1 MIEALT
7 LHLAVLLLQ
16 DPATFRA
23 DVTLVTVPCAVTG
36 TVAGNPV
43 PILKPDD
50 FRLYADGV
58 IQKIQNLWTEDE
70 LPLELGI
77 ILDVSDSQHA
87 HTTERRTAVT
97 HFLERMIG
105 PKDRGFVVEVNE
117 DVLLKQEVTH
127 GPYGLRYKFLPPRGE
142 PFGFQCG
149 TRASEGGRRR
159 PLCGGTALWNAVYS
173 AAQLKLN
180 RPQGSKALLILSD
193 GNDTGSTH
201 NLDAALAEV
210 ELSGAVVY
218 AVRYPDELEL
228 NSTDTSGGLRRL
240 AAETGGMIFDPPPT
254 DYSEILAR
262 VEADLRKRYILGFR
276 PEPGPG
282 RHSLRIEVPSG
293 LTVRARRVY
302 FDSAR

>member
-7 LHLAVLLLQ
+7 LPLAALLLQ
-16 DPATFRA
+16 DPATFRT
-23 DVTLVTVPCAVTG
+23 DVTLVTVPCVVTSMVTG
-36 TVAGNPV
+36 SPV

-58 IQKIQNLWTEDE
+58 LQKIQNLWTEDE

-87 HTTERRTAVT
+87 HTAERRSAVT
-97 HFLERMIG
+97 HFLERMINL
-105 PKDRGFVVEVNE
+105 KDRGFVVEVNE
-117 DVLLKQEVTH
+117 DVLLKQEVTR
-127 GPYGLRYKFLPPRGE
+127 GPYGLRYKFLPRRGE

-173 AAQLKLN
+173 ATQLKLN

-201 NLDAALAEV
+201 KLDATIEEV
-210 ELSGAVVY
+210 ERSGAVVY
-218 AVRYPDELEL
+218 AVRYPDEL
-228 NSTDTSGGLRRL
+228 SSSDASSGLRRL
-240 AAETGGMIFDPPPT
+240 TTETGGMIFDRPAG
-254 DYSEILAR
+254 DYSEILER
-262 VEADLRKRYILGFR
+262 IEADLRKRYILGFT
-276 PEPGPG
+276 PEPSPG
-282 RHSLRIEVPSG
+282 RHSLRIEVPPG
-293 LTVRARRVY
+293 LTVRARRDY

>member
-7 LHLAVLLLQ
+7 LPLVALLLQ
-16 DPATFRA
+16 DPAAFRT
-23 DVTLVTVPCAVTG
+23 DVTLVTVPCVVTG
-36 TVAGNPV
+36 VVTGNPV
-43 PILKPDD
+43 PILKLDD
-50 FRLYADGV
+50 FRLYSDGV
-58 IQKIQNLWTEDE
+58 LQKIQNLWTEDE

-87 HTTERRTAVT
+87 HTAERQIAVT

-105 PKDRGFVVEVNE
+105 PNDRGFVVEVNE
-117 DVLLKQEVTH
+117 DVLLKQEVTR
-127 GPYGLRYKFLPPRGE
+127 GPYGLRYKFLPRRGE

-149 TRASEGGRRR
+149 TRAGEGRRRR

-180 RPQGSKALLILSD
+180 SPQGSKALLILSD

-201 NLDAALAEV
+201 NLNAALEEAQR
-210 ELSGAVVY
+210 SGAVVY
-218 AVRYPDELEL
+218 AIRYPDELT
-228 NSTDTSGGLRRL
+228 SSDTSTGLGTL
-240 AAETGGMIFDPPPT
+240 TAETGGMIFDPPAG

-262 VEADLRKRYILGFR
+262 IEADLRKRYILGFR

-293 LTVRARRVY
+293 LTVRARRDY